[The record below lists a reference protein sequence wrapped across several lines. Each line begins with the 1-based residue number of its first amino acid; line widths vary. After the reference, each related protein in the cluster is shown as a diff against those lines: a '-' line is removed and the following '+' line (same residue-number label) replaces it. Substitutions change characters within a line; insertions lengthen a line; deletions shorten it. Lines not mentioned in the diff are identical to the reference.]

1 MQKSS
6 IIDWSLIVGIGIAWG
21 ASFMFIKVAAP
32 AVGPITLVFYRLA
45 LASLLLAP
53 IFIRK
58 KHLKNIKDDWPSI
71 LFLSFFNAS
80 VPFYLFS
87 KAALDLNAG
96 TMSVLNGTTP
106 LFSFVISILWLRLSS
121 NWIQFAGILIGI
133 VGLIIFVGYE
143 SLEFAILPI
152 IFCLI
157 ASFLYAFSSNFIF
170 QTKNIDPSYLATITL
185 LLATFIVFPLI
196 FFEEGIDLDHP
207 INVLGSIGLLGF
219 LCTGL
224 AYMGFVTLIKR
235 TGPVR
240 ASTVVLIVPLTG
252 MMWANIFLNET
263 ITATMLLGCLLIIIG
278 VGLVNFF
285 KEEEAES

>member
-1 MQKSS
+1 MYKNSL
-6 IIDWSLIVGIGIAWG
+6 IDWSLILGIGIAWG
-21 ASFMFIKVAAP
+21 ASFLFIKVAAP
-32 AVGPITLVFYRLA
+32 AVGPITLVFYRLVI
-45 LASLLLAP
+45 ASLMLAP

-58 KHLKNIKDDWPSI
+58 KHLKNLKEDWPSI
-71 LFLSFFNAS
+71 LFLAFFNAS
-80 VPFYLFS
+80 IPFYLFS
-87 KAALDLNAG
+87 EAALDLNAG

-121 NWIQFAGILIGI
+121 NWIQLAGILIGI
-133 VGLIIFVGYE
+133 VGLVIFIGYE
-143 SLEFAILPI
+143 SLEFSILPI

-170 QTKNIDPSYLATITL
+170 QTKNIDASYLATITL
-185 LLATFIVFPLI
+185 VLATFMVFPLI
-196 FFEEGIDLDHP
+196 FLEEGIDLDHS
-207 INVLGSIGLLGF
+207 INILGSIGLLGF

-224 AYMGFVTLIKR
+224 AYMGFVQLIKR

-252 MMWANIFLNET
+252 MMWATIFLDEV
-263 ITATMLLGCLLIIIG
+263 ITTSMLGGCLLILAG

-285 KEEEAES
+285 KEEETDS